1 MEIYYYFSAINLF
14 VRKHWPNSRQAY
26 VFHMCHTGEH
36 DSMCIPSKAI
46 LSKI

>member
-1 MEIYYYFSAINLF
+1 MGIYYYFSAIYLF
-14 VRKHWPNSRQAY
+14 VRKHWSNSGQAY
-26 VFHMCHTGEH
+26 VFHMCHTGES